1 MNIFATDLNPVTAA
15 KNLCDQHVNKMIVES
30 GQMLS
35 NAFDLDRLAEDD
47 CPRNAMGNPRSHGYA
62 RHPCT
67 LWACESKSNMLWLIQ
82 HALAMCMERQYR
94 WSKDHFTKD
103 FIMWCLENI
112 EDSLAPDL
120 ALTDFAVAI
129 SQDAK
134 AREHPVFDRMST
146 VDKYREYY
154 RRDKGFGRWTK
165 RKEPYWLN

>member
-1 MNIFATDLNPVTAA
+1 
-15 KNLCDQHVNKMIVES
+15 
-30 GQMLS
+30 
-35 NAFDLDRLAEDD
+35 
-47 CPRNAMGNPRSHGYA
+47 
-62 RHPCT
+62 
-67 LWACESKSNMLWLIQ
+67 
-82 HALAMCMERQYR
+82 MERQYR